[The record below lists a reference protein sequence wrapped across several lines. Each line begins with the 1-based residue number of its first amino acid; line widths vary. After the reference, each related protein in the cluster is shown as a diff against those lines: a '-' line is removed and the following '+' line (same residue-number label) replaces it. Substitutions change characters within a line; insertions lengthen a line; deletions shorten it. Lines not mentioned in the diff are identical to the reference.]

1 MPALTTVLLRNWPLK
16 LAALALSLIVWVIIA
31 SEETTSAL
39 VPVQLELE
47 VPASLAL
54 TRPLPAV
61 RVLVIGPG
69 RELIKL
75 YASPPVV
82 RAAIPAGATPPRWRL
97 AVAPSDI
104 QVPRNAKVSIQ
115 DVEPRE
121 VEVEIDRMVRRSVPV
136 ALRGVVEPESGFA
149 LSGAPALAPA
159 EVRVS
164 GPRALV
170 FDLDSVRTESI
181 ELRGLTAPVE
191 QRILLDTAAH
201 PMLHIA
207 PREVTLTA
215 RVRRS

>member
-1 MPALTTVLLRNWPLK
+1 VPALANVLLRNWPLK
-16 LAALALSLIVWVIIA
+16 LAALALSIIVWVIIA

-54 TRPLPAV
+54 SRPLPAV

-82 RAAIPAGATPPRWRL
+82 RAVVPAGATPPRWRL

-104 QVPRNAKVSIQ
+104 QIPRNAKVSIQ
-115 DVEPRE
+115 DVEPRD

-149 LSGAPALAPA
+149 LSGVPALSPA

-170 FDLDSVRTESI
+170 FNLDSVRTESF

-201 PMLHIA
+201 PMLHIV
-207 PREVTLTA
+207 PREVTVTA

>member
-1 MPALTTVLLRNWPLK
+1 VPALTTALFRNWPLK

-39 VPVQLELE
+39 VPVQLELD

-54 TRPLPAV
+54 TRPPPSV

-82 RAAIPAGATPPRWRL
+82 RAAVPAGTAPPRWHL

-104 QVPRNAKVSIQ
+104 QIPRNAKVSIQ
-115 DVEPRE
+115 DVEPRD
-121 VEVEIDRMVRRSVPV
+121 VDVEIDRMARRSVPV

-149 LSGAPALAPA
+149 LSGTPALAPA

-170 FDLDSVRTESI
+170 LDLDSVHTESF

>member
-1 MPALTTVLLRNWPLK
+1 VPALTTVVLRNWPLK
-16 LAALALSLIVWVIIA
+16 LAALVLSLMVWVIIA

-47 VPASLAL
+47 VPAALAL
-54 TRPLPAV
+54 TRPAPGV
-61 RVLVIGPG
+61 RALVIGSG

-82 RAAIPAGATPPRWRL
+82 RVVIPAGAAPPRWRL

-121 VEVEIDRMVRRSVPV
+121 VEVEIDRMVQRAVPV

-149 LSGAPALAPA
+149 LGGTPTLAPA

-191 QRILLDTAAH
+191 QRVPLDTAAH